1 MIDDQAFKGTRAIAQ
16 LRKAA
21 VLILALTIGLVA
33 RAEHIRAQDAPKP
46 NIVVIMTDDVGFGDL
61 GAYGGGAMRGAP
73 TPHLDQLAAE
83 GMRFIN
89 YYGQASC
96 TAGRASFIT
105 GRIPI
110 RTSLS
115 SVLAPG
121 DPNGLTKQTPTIAQY
136 LKQAGYTTVQMGKW
150 HVGDKPENFPTAN
163 GFDEMHF
170 MLPYYAGVY
179 AYDDPELHPNFP
191 RNDPQFMA
199 VWNQVDLSQWEG
211 KAGEPPKVQKK
222 KFSYADLST
231 GDDLMRAGAIDW
243 LKAHAKDAN
252 PFFLYLNFLK
262 VHNPNNPSPRFK
274 GKSPGGGNYLDS
286 LMELDDNTGQVIQA
300 IRDLGIADK
309 TLVVWTTD
317 NGAWVDAWP
326 DAGYTPF
333 RGMKGSS
340 YEGGFRVPAIAWW
353 PGKIKPGQI
362 NMDMFSHMDWWPTFG
377 KLAGL
382 APPPRDWKDND
393 GKPIIFDGIDLSD
406 SLLGAGPGKRDS
418 FVYFN
423 DQEFGAIRFKN
434 YKMVMSAKDT
444 WLGQKQPLNP
454 PALYDLWWDPGEQ
467 FDMIFNGAAPTRG
480 DFKSSPGRY
489 SGQDNG
495 WIGIYMNP
503 VIEQFFGE
511 LETHPNIPYKPYGMG
526 FTQIIPPGFR

>member
-1 MIDDQAFKGTRAIAQ
+1 
-16 LRKAA
+16 
-21 VLILALTIGLVA
+21 
-33 RAEHIRAQDAPKP
+33 
-46 NIVVIMTDDVGFGDL
+46 
-61 GAYGGGAMRGAP
+61 MRGAP

-83 GMRFIN
+83 GVRFVN

-115 SVLAPG
+115 SVLSPG

-136 LKQAGYTTVQMGKW
+136 LRQAGYKTVQLGKW
-150 HVGDKPENFPTAN
+150 HLGDKPENFPTAN
-163 GFDEMHF
+163 GFDEMYH

-179 AYDDPELHPNFP
+179 AYDDLALHPNFP
-191 RNDPQFMA
+191 AKDPQFMA
-199 VWNQVDLSQWEG
+199 AWNWVDLSEWDG
-211 KAGEPPKVQKK
+211 KAGEQPQVEKK
-222 KFSYADLST
+222 KFGYADIAT
-231 GDDLMRAGAIDW
+231 GDDSVRATAVDW
-243 LKAHAKDAN
+243 IKAHARDPN
-252 PFFLYLNFLK
+252 PFFMYLNFLK
-262 VHNPNNPSPRFK
+262 VHNPNNPSPRWK
-274 GKSPGGGNYLDS
+274 GKSPGGGNYLDL
-286 LMELDDNTGQVIQA
+286 LMELDDNTGQVVQA
-300 IRDLGIADK
+300 IRDLGIAEN

-317 NGAWVDAWP
+317 NGAWIDAWP

-333 RGMKGSS
+333 RGMKGTS

-353 PGKIKPGQI
+353 PGHIKPGTV
-362 NMDMFSHMDWWPTFG
+362 NLDMFSHMDWWPTFG
-377 KLAGL
+377 RLAGL
-382 APPPRDWKDND
+382 EPPPHEWKDND
-393 GKPIIFDGIDLSD
+393 GRPIIFDGIDLSEL
-406 SLLGAGPGKRDS
+406 LLGTGPGKRES

-423 DQEFGAIRFKN
+423 DQTFGAVRVKN

-444 WLGQKQPLNP
+444 WLGQEQPLNP

-467 FDMIFNGAAPTRG
+467 YDMIFNGAAPTRG

-495 WIGIYMNP
+495 WIGIHMNP

-511 LETHPNIPYKPYGMG
+511 LETYPNILYKPYGMG
-526 FTQIIPPGFR
+526 FTQIIPPAFR